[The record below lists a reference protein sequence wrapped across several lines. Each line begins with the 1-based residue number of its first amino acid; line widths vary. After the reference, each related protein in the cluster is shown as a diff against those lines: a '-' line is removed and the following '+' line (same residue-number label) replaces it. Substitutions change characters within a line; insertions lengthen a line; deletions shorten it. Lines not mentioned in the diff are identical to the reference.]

1 MCWSR
6 TSSTETETRK
16 QTMSS
21 SASWH
26 YNSLAFNEASSVNQ
40 LQTEMQ
46 LASTTK
52 PIIAARRRRG
62 NVMPSDRYRYNIRYS
77 AFLAFESNETY
88 YRQLCKWFISVILK
102 CKVMLMKFWLI
113 NSHKYTMPRTIYC
126 RNDHMEKFGNNR
138 LISKCKTVFC
148 ISPGM
153 GTNRLW
159 LHTIENLGLCGSC
172 CNRCKSNLK
181 SGLVAGAPSP

>member
-62 NVMPSDRYRYNIRYS
+62 NVMPSDRYRYNIRYLCTDTVRFWRLKAMKHITDS
-77 AFLAFESNETY
+77 YANDLFQWFESVK
-88 YRQLCKWFISVILK
+88 LCLWSSD
-102 CKVMLMKFWLI
+102 WLI
-113 NSHKYTMPRTIYC
+113 PTNTQCRGQSTVEMITWKSPDTI
-126 RNDHMEKFGNNR
+126 G
-138 LISKCKTVFC
+138 LIWKCKTVYRAC
-148 ISPGM
+148 LIPV
-153 GTNRLW
+153 
-159 LHTIENLGLCGSC
+159 H
-172 CNRCKSNLK
+172 KSFVTTYDWK
-181 SGLVAGAPSP
+181 SWAVWELL